1 MTAKADG
8 EELTVSKPVCI
19 VCDVEITASND
30 SREHIIQNAIGG
42 IRKASGVLCSA
53 CNSNTGLTW
62 DAEAARQ
69 LEFLTLHLG
78 ISRDRDGGRA
88 GEFRTISGRT
98 VRKHPDGR
106 LTFRTGSLSLLRAA
120 TE

>member
-1 MTAKADG
+1 MTAKTER
-8 EELTVSKPVCI
+8 EEPIGAKPVCI
-19 VCDVEITASND
+19 VCGVEINPVND

-42 IRKASGVLCSA
+42 IRKASGVLCKA
-53 CNSNTGLTW
+53 CNSTTGLTW

-69 LEFLTLHLG
+69 LLFLTLQLG
-78 ISRDRDGGRA
+78 VLRDRDGGRA

-106 LTFRTGSLSLLRAA
+106 LSFPNEKPVVSTTGNG
-120 TE
+120 